1 MAFVPTVAPG
11 APHVVST
18 TSESDSS
25 RSDAGGRGGGG
36 AYGCVSRFMNASMT
50 ASFGLYFFFGFGFD
64 AEGALR
70 FFDGSG

>member
-1 MAFVPTVAPG
+1 M
-11 APHVVST
+11 ST

-36 AYGCVSRFMNASMT
+36 AYGCVSRFTNASMT
-50 ASFGLYFFFGFGFD
+50 ASFGLNFFFGFGFD

>member
-1 MAFVPTVAPG
+1 MP
-11 APHVVST
+11 T

-25 RSDAGGRGGGG
+25 RSDSARVGAGTAGGRGGGG
-36 AYGCVSRFMNASMT
+36 AYGCVSRFTNASMT
-50 ASFGLYFFFGFGFD
+50 ASFGLNFFFGFGFD